1 MFTIQATNET
11 WNLENKTNY
20 SGRES
25 NPDKRSRSGQNGA
38 DPAKMERIQTKR
50 SGSGQKGADPD
61 KKERIRE
68 KRSGSGQKGAD
79 PDNRSL
85 DKTNFNIWGR
95 AAVESSLL
103 ENVLCYPKMATLWR
117 VLPVLRKLQRKNLS
131 FYSLN
136 L

>member
-1 MFTIQATNET
+1 M
-11 WNLENKTNY
+11 
-20 SGRES
+20 SG
-25 NPDKRSRSGQNGA
+25 SGQNGA
-38 DPAKMERIQTKR
+38 DPDKKDRIREKR

-61 KKERIRE
+61 KM
-68 KRSGSGQKGAD
+68 SGSGQNGAD

>member
-50 SGSGQKGADPD
+50 SGSRQKGADPD
-61 KKERIRE
+61 KM
-68 KRSGSGQKGAD
+68 SGSGQNGAD